1 MPSPSM
7 HNNSLAARPATDYTS
22 PDYWNGLIKMGLSKF
37 FILCVLYKQ
46 PLHGY
51 EIAKRVESVTRGC
64 CSPGEGTIYPG
75 LRDFEAGGY
84 VTVETEI
91 VQGRERKVYALTDL
105 GREAFRVAVG
115 SWMGVTRCLQESHEM
130 LVRDA
135 TAEVQGA
142 CRP

>member
-1 MPSPSM
+1 MYKQG
-7 HNNSLAARPATDYTS
+7 ADARPSTDYTS
-22 PDYWNGLIKMGLSKF
+22 PEYWNGLIKMSLSKF

-64 CSPGEGTIYPG
+64 CSPGEGTIYPV

-135 TAEVQGA
+135 TAETQGS

>member
-1 MPSPSM
+1 MQSKSP
-7 HNNSLAARPATDYTS
+7 AARPATDYTS

-64 CSPGEGTIYPG
+64 CTPGEGTIYPV

-84 VTVETEI
+84 VTVETEM

-135 TAEVQGA
+135 TAETQGS

>member
-1 MPSPSM
+1 MHKQGAETRPS
-7 HNNSLAARPATDYTS
+7 TDYTS
-22 PDYWNGLIKMGLSKF
+22 PEYWNGLIKMGLSKF

-64 CSPGEGTIYPG
+64 CTPGEGTIYPV

-84 VTVETEI
+84 VTVETEM

-135 TAEVQGA
+135 TAETQGS